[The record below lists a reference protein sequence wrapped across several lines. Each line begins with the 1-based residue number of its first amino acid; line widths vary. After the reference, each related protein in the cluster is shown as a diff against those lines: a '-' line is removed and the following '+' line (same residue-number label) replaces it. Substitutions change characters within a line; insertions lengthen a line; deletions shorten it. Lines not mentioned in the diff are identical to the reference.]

1 MVLTVAPEHQAAL
14 AAAARALAAPGGVV
28 LLTEREERVELPAEL
43 RQVLQ
48 AAAEA
53 LVGGR
58 PVVVEAE
65 DRYLTTQEAA
75 DYLGV
80 SRPTMIRILESGQVA
95 YERPNSHRRVKLA
108 DLARHQ
114 AQRAARRAALDELAR
129 SSVELEDCDTG
140 LFVPTR

>member
-14 AAAARALAAPGGVV
+14 ASAAQVLAGPGGVA
-28 LLTEREERVELPAEL
+28 LLAERGARVELPAEL
-43 RQVLQ
+43 RQVLL

-53 LVGGR
+53 LSGGQR
-58 PVVVEAE
+58 LVVEPE

-80 SRPTMIRILESGQVA
+80 SRPTMIRILESGVVA

-108 DLARHQ
+108 DLARHK
-114 AQRAARRAALDELAR
+114 AERVARRAALDELAR
-129 SSVELEDCDTG
+129 SSVELEDHDTG
-140 LFVPTR
+140 RFVPPR